1 MCGPFSYLV
10 RASLVRG
17 ATTSHSFFFGS
28 FTKKVVTRGISQR
41 ANTRV
46 QRALFHALSV
56 ADEHRAQYAFVT
68 HVWHECK
75 AARAPLSAARRPAP
89 LQAICLT
96 KVELPCRLTSR
107 CCRLGKWSGI
117 RLCCPCLILQVGR
130 EACFSMASHHAP
142 PVLFEHQHISP
153 GLSTTVSAAIPWAA
167 GRTEDNGPGSSGARA
182 SDCMRDGVVILA
194 WGLSHDLAALEADI
208 GSG

>member
-1 MCGPFSYLV
+1 MSPMCVV
-10 RASLVRG
+10 RL
-17 ATTSHSFFFGS
+17 ATWSGHPSSVGLLLAILFFRQFH
-28 FTKKVVTRGISQR
+28 KKVMTRGISQR

-107 CCRLGKWSGI
+107 YCRLGNRSGI
-117 RLCCPCLILQVGR
+117 LLCCLCLILQVGR
-130 EACFSMASHHAP
+130 EAGFSMASHP
-142 PVLFEHQHISP
+142 RSSSP
-153 GLSTTVSAAIPWAA
+153 L
-167 GRTEDNGPGSSGARA
+167 
-182 SDCMRDGVVILA
+182 
-194 WGLSHDLAALEADI
+194 
-208 GSG
+208 